1 MYRIRL
7 KEVLQEKGV
16 SQGRLS
22 RGANVP
28 PNLISRMVNDPTYQ
42 PAYTTLK
49 KVADFLGVSVDEL
62 IEEVPDEK
70 EGPDSK

>member
-1 MYRIRL
+1 MYRLRL
-7 KEVLQEKGV
+7 KEVLRDKGI

-28 PNLISRMVNDPTYQ
+28 PNLISRMINDPTYQ

-49 KVADFLGVSVDEL
+49 KVADFLKVSVDDL
-62 IEEVPDEK
+62 IEEIPD
-70 EGPDSK
+70 D